1 MLNEKATIIL
11 STVKFS
17 RTKTFW
23 RKLMCNYIYLIMQ
36 KKADLKNAAVVDTSN
51 INYYYCS
58 Y

>member
-1 MLNEKATIIL
+1 MNEH
-11 STVKFS
+11 FPEP
-17 RTKTFW
+17 RPFG